1 MLSPVLIQWKGK
13 KLRDGKDLWIVLVTF
28 FFSVLEHLA
37 LGFRV
42 FLPKDRERGGSLVA
56 GQFPEVARH
65 GPHAE
70 DGRGILGFQ
79 GGLSGPA
86 ACFWHL

>member
-1 MLSPVLIQWKGK
+1 MAKIYGLYLF
-13 KLRDGKDLWIVLVTF
+13 LF
-28 FFSVLEHLA
+28 FFLEHLA

-42 FLPKDRERGGSLVA
+42 FLPKDREHGGSLVA
-56 GQFPEVARH
+56 GQFPEVARC

-70 DGRGILGFQ
+70 DGRGVLGFQ